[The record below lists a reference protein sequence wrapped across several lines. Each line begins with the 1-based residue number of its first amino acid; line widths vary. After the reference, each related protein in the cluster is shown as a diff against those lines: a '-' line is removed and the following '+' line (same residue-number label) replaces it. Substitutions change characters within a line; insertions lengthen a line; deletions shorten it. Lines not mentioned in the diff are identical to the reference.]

1 MSARFE
7 AVALKKLQEI
17 IQEKGI
23 SAEAIF
29 SKFDIN
35 NDGSLDPQEFSLA
48 IASITGQNAPDAI
61 IRAVFSAL
69 DNDGD
74 NALDLAEVLSLA
86 GGGQAGAV
94 TAETNEITIQGHTI
108 PEYNGGYLRGED
120 INGSPSFS
128 KPSGHTL
135 YFYNMSAGGAKSWS
149 LHKRRTDG
157 SKDLYDGGWTRPPS
171 SGGVPLGTRRW
182 VGVGMLTI
190 TAVGNR
196 MTPNAKEAENEE
208 TTDIRIELQ
217 KGTYMSNESI
227 SVNFTGP
234 LLGADSW
241 MGIVP
246 ADTEH
251 GDSTVNRYNRVSYFD
266 MEGQSIGT
274 HTFENPGE
282 GDWTIRMNND
292 DGEEIAYVEFN
303 VETVAEEIVPVPL
316 ETTDTAE
323 KQATS
328 PSSDGLYSV
337 DKMMSDLGPE
347 FVNDLENMLS
357 NPNQSI
363 DEARAAADE
372 IAEQKISELPFLFQ
386 SPARRMW
393 SKNADSILANIV
405 ENLPPAEDLAKAA
418 AVASAV
424 GVGAAAV
431 ATQAGLEGQTPQD
444 AVVDAVVNTVID
456 QAAGV
461 VMDSVVPVEEVSV
474 TETETQVEQ
483 ESTSIPE
490 PESVSEPDA
499 ETIGLDL
506 ISVAAALS
514 ESRFL
519 NDQIEI
525 VESTK
530 GLTAIASVRVEKI
543 ERTFSIGIDD
553 EYRGGQTIIGSIE
566 GVGDVEIHLKP
577 SMDMS
582 DIRINQSSDL
592 TLSLHKWNGI
602 RKRLELYAQ

>member
-74 NALDLAEVLSLA
+74 NTLDLAEILTLA

-94 TAETNEITIQGHTI
+94 TLETNEITIQGHTI

-149 LHKRRTDG
+149 SHKRRTDG

-190 TAVGNR
+190 TAVGDR

-241 MGIVP
+241 MGVVP

-251 GDSTVNRYNRVSYFD
+251 GDATVNRYNRVSYFD

-282 GDWTIRMNND
+282 GNWTIRMNND

-303 VETVAEEIVPVPL
+303 VEAVAEEIVPVPL
-316 ETTDTAE
+316 ETDKSET
-323 KQATS
+323 QATS

-337 DKMMSDLGPE
+337 DKMMSDMGPE

-363 DEARAAADE
+363 GEARAAADE

-418 AVASAV
+418 ALASAV

-474 TETETQVEQ
+474 TETEPQVEQ

-490 PESVSEPDA
+490 PEAVSESDA
-499 ETIGLDL
+499 ETVGLDL
-506 ISVAAALS
+506 VSVATALS

-519 NDQIEI
+519 NDQVEI

-553 EYRGGQTIIGSIE
+553 EYRGGQTIIGGIE

-582 DIRINQSSDL
+582 DIRINQSSNL

>member
-74 NALDLAEVLSLA
+74 NTLDLAEILTLA

-94 TAETNEITIQGHTI
+94 TVETNEITIQGHTI
-108 PEYNGGYLRGED
+108 PEYNGGYLRGDD
-120 INGSPSFS
+120 INGNPSFS

-190 TAVGNR
+190 TAVGDR

-217 KGTYMSNESI
+217 KGTYKSNELI

-251 GDSTVNRYNRVSYFD
+251 GDSTANRYNRVSYLD

-282 GDWTIRMNND
+282 GNWTIRMNND
-292 DGEEIAYVEFN
+292 DGEEIAYVEFK
-303 VETVAEEIVPVPL
+303 VEAVVEEIVPVTL
-316 ETTDTAE
+316 ETNTSE

-328 PSSDGLYSV
+328 PSSDGLNSV
-337 DKMMSDLGPE
+337 DKMMSDMGPE
-347 FVNDLENMLS
+347 FVNDLENILS

-461 VMDSVVPVEEVSV
+461 MMDSVVPIEEVSV
-474 TETETQVEQ
+474 TDTETQVEQ
-483 ESTSIPE
+483 ESISVPE
-490 PESVSEPDA
+490 PAAVTEPDA

-506 ISVAAALS
+506 VSVASALS

-519 NDQIEI
+519 NDQVEI

-530 GLTAIASVRVEKI
+530 GLTTIASVRVEKI
-543 ERTFSIGIDD
+543 ERTFSIGIED
-553 EYRGGQTIIGSIE
+553 EYRGGQTIIGSVE

-577 SMDMS
+577 SMDLS
-582 DIRINQSSDL
+582 DIGINQSSNL